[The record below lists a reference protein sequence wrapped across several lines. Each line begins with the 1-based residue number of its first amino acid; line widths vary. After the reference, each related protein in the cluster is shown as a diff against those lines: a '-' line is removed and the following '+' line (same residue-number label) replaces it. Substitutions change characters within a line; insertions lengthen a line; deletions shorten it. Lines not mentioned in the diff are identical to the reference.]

1 MSQIQ
6 KNTVDTFARG
16 LYNEASRYG
25 FQRADFVRFVN
36 MLLELSMGPEAPFA
50 SPQEKDPSLNHHTL
64 PISTECLSLRPME
77 GLKDKH
83 LLETWLRDTD
93 GQHFLRS
100 RLTADS
106 LSPDDLLNNAN
117 HLACAI
123 ILPDQTPIGC
133 IAFLDIDQVQSKA
146 ELRKLI
152 GRPEMRGKGY
162 GKQATKYWIDF
173 GLNGLGLKKIYLNTL
188 SNNIH
193 NIRLNEELGFS
204 VEGILRNE
212 IFFDGQHHDV
222 VRMGLYK

>member
-6 KNTVDTFARG
+6 KNTVDTFAKG

-36 MLLELSMGPEAPFA
+36 MVLELSMGPETPRVAPLEAKPA
-50 SPQEKDPSLNHHTL
+50 SNHKTL
-64 PISTECLSLRPME
+64 PICTETLCLRPMV
-77 GLKDKH
+77 GLADKL
-83 LLETWLRDTD
+83 LLENWLRDTD

-100 RLTADS
+100 RLTADL
-106 LSPDDLLNNAN
+106 LSTDDLINDPN
-117 HLACAI
+117 HLACVI
-123 ILPDQTPIGC
+123 TLLDQTPIGC
-133 IAFLDIDQVQSKA
+133 IAFLDIDQIQSKA

-162 GKQATKYWIDF
+162 AKAATKHWIDF

-212 IFFDGQHHDV
+212 IFLDGKHHDV

>member
-6 KNTVDTFARG
+6 KNTVDTFAKG

-36 MLLELSMGPEAPFA
+36 TVLELSMGPETPIAG
-50 SPQEKDPSLNHHTL
+50 PQETGPSANYKTL
-64 PISTECLSLRPME
+64 PICTETLCLRPME
-77 GLKDKH
+77 GIADKL
-83 LLETWLRDTD
+83 LLEDWLRDTD

-100 RLTADS
+100 RLTSDS
-106 LSPDDLLNNAN
+106 LTTDDLLNDPV
-117 HLACAI
+117 HMTCAI
-123 ILPDQTPIGC
+123 TLPDQTPIGC

-162 GKQATKYWIDF
+162 AKAATKHWIDF
-173 GLNGLGLKKIYLNTL
+173 GLSGLGLKKIYLNTL

-212 IFFDGQHHDV
+212 IFLDGKHHDV